1 MPFWHF
7 CLRTMSQI
15 CVQPLGDFEM
25 KTVKFAALFFLS
37 FVAFASVAHADPAN
51 SRVRLVE
58 TPTVPDS
65 KDMRPGILYAVTTGE
80 AGVYQLVLGL
90 PERLSAGVLYQ
101 MEDPSGFGFY
111 RQVYSKVKKVETAS
125 PIYGYLGV
133 PLQISPAPY
142 TAPSIAFG
150 KRVTD
155 SVMGEVGYAEL
166 GGSTHALFGAAL
178 VGRNLA
184 DNVGLYAKIGAAN
197 MGGAPV
203 AVLGVGATIALDFSK
218 LGINTGGYATGIRTE
233 YTFYGPTL
241 TDPGKAV
248 ASVGLGLAF

>member
-1 MPFWHF
+1 
-7 CLRTMSQI
+7 
-15 CVQPLGDFEM
+15 M

-37 FVAFASVAHADPAN
+37 FVGFASVAHADPAG
-51 SRVRLVE
+51 SRQLVIE
-58 TPTVPDS
+58 TATIPDA
-65 KDMRPGILYAVTTGE
+65 KDMRPGVLYAVTTGQG
-80 AGVYQLVLGL
+80 GVYQLALGL
-90 PERLSAGVLYQ
+90 HERLSEGVVYQ
-101 MEDPSGFGFY
+101 LDDPSSFGFY
-111 RQVYSKVKKVETAS
+111 RPVSSKIKKEKVDAAA

-133 PLQISPAPY
+133 PLQLSPAPY

-233 YTFYGPTL
+233 YTFFGPTL